1 MQVKIDDSIYESIRK
16 IAEKSNRSIKDVVEE
31 ALKVYILGAE
41 SIDRDVKDVKH
52 RWISVQYR
60 SFCRK
65 CGKQLEVG
73 DIAFYVRYTYSDGSS
88 KSFIYCPECFY
99 PDSALAK
106 LYLKRKE
113 MEAVVRG
120 LKNEADKLADEV
132 SRLRTLYDVARLKSD
147 IIDFW
152 RDLRESFSHD
162 PDLAKVNSF
171 MDRLSEIID
180 RISRLE
186 VAVDR
191 IVSTG
196 RRRRQQYKVMDIIET
211 K

>member
-1 MQVKIDDSIYESIRK
+1 MQIKIDDSIYESIRK

-41 SIDRDVKDVKH
+41 SIDKDVKDVKH

-65 CGKQLEVG
+65 CGKQLNVN

-106 LYLKRKE
+106 LYLKKKE
-113 MEAVVRG
+113 LESIIRG
-120 LKNEADKLADEV
+120 LKKEANRLADEINK
-132 SRLRTLYDVARLKSD
+132 LKTEEDVLKIKSE
-147 IIDFW
+147 ILAFW
-152 RDLRESFSHD
+152 RNFRESFSYD
-162 PDLAKVNSF
+162 PNISRIDEF
-171 MDRLSEIID
+171 MDKLDELINK
-180 RISRLE
+180 ISSLE
-186 VAVDR
+186 Q
-191 IVSTG
+191 IVTNISA
-196 RRRRQQYKVMDIIET
+196 RRKKDYIKMKQHL
-211 K
+211 

>member
-41 SIDRDVKDVKH
+41 SIDKDVKDVKH
-52 RWISVQYR
+52 RWISVQYK

-106 LYLKRKE
+106 LYLKKKE
-113 MEAVVRG
+113 LESIIRG
-120 LKNEADKLADEV
+120 LKKEANRLADEINK
-132 SRLRTLYDVARLKSD
+132 LKMEEDVLKIKSE
-147 IIDFW
+147 IITFW
-152 RDLRESFSHD
+152 RNFRESFSHD
-162 PDLAKVNSF
+162 PNISRIDEF
-171 MDRLSEIID
+171 MDKLDELINK
-180 RISRLE
+180 ISSLE
-186 VAVDR
+186 Q
-191 IVSTG
+191 IVTTISV
-196 RRRRQQYKVMDIIET
+196 RKKKDYIKMKQHL
-211 K
+211 